1 MLAELKKTAAFLLV
15 LAVIFSFFAMP
26 VSAEEGS
33 CGANLKWTLTDG
45 VLKISGSGDMT
56 DFNEADFAPWYGQH
70 SVIRRVEIENGVTS
84 VGDLAFY
91 GLENLVSVSFSKDI
105 VKIGN
110 YAFTQCK
117 SLKAVSFP
125 QPLKTI
131 GESAFEECES
141 LVSATLP
148 QGLETLKTRA
158 FYRCYS
164 LSSVTFPKSLK
175 KIGSSTF
182 AYCSSLMLAK
192 IETEI
197 TSLPDWTFY
206 GCTLLSTVYL
216 PQTVTEIEDNAF
228 KGCKNL
234 SAVYYPGDTSTGSKL
249 TSEIKKDNPDFT
261 DESLTYVAPPK
272 NPTGYDS
279 AEKDGKTETKKN
291 EFTQS
296 ENADI
301 TSSEKNTS
309 EVGSS
314 DSKSE
319 TTISAVVKNDEGFS
333 EVIDK
338 IKDVDKKRPE
348 DETTPIKADIVLTDT
363 DTVNGDKL
371 KDLAGKNVSLEITN
385 KNGSVSGIDC
395 STLEKDKISGN
406 VNLSYEVKENT
417 APTESEKKTIG
428 DSESYKVSF
437 NGDVGFKF
445 SPKISLSENHA
456 GKTATL
462 YETNGKDLRRIQTVI
477 VDKSGVATFFL
488 ASAKK
493 GTDYTVAIDV
503 AGEDKNAI
511 IPDNMAS
518 EYGGN
523 IKPYEQIEYE
533 ITGLNTFM
541 GLSIGQFTWVVVG
554 FLVLIVAVVGVI
566 MFMFFKAKK
575 KNAGFMKKK
584 ETGRKKANH

>member
-1 MLAELKKTAAFLLV
+1 MTLVKKTAAFLLIF
-15 LAVIFSFFAMP
+15 AVIFSLFAMP
-26 VSAEEGS
+26 VSAEEGT

-56 DFNEADFAPWYGQH
+56 DFNEADFSPWYGQRDL
-70 SVIRRVEIENGVTS
+70 IRRVEIENGVTS
-84 VGDLAFY
+84 IGDLAFY
-91 GLENLVSVSFSKDI
+91 GLENLVSVSLSKDI
-105 VKIGN
+105 ADIGN
-110 YAFTQCK
+110 FAFAGCK
-117 SLKAVSFP
+117 SLRAISFP
-125 QPLKTI
+125 QSLKTI

-141 LVSATLP
+141 LVSAVLP
-148 QGLETLKTRA
+148 SELETLKTRA

-261 DESLTYVAPPK
+261 DESLTYITPPK

-279 AEKDGKTETKKN
+279 AEKDGKTESSKN

-296 ENADI
+296 ENSDI
-301 TSSEKNTS
+301 TSSEKDTS
-309 EVGSS
+309 EIGSS
-314 DSKSE
+314 DKKSE
-319 TTISAVVKNDEGFS
+319 SSISAVVKNDEGFA

-338 IKDVDKKRPE
+338 INEVDKKRPE
-348 DETTPIKADIVLTDT
+348 DETTPIKADVVLTDT
-363 DTVNGDKL
+363 DKISGDRL
-371 KDLAGKNVSLEITN
+371 KDIAGKNVELTVTGKS
-385 KNGSVSGIDC
+385 GSVSLISG
-395 STLEKDKISGN
+395 TNLEKNKLSGTYD
-406 VNLSYEVKENT
+406 LSYNIYENT
-417 APTESEKKTIG
+417 DPTDFEKNTIG
-428 DSESYKVSF
+428 DCESYRLSF
-437 NGDVGFKF
+437 NGNIDFKF
-445 SPKISLSENHA
+445 SPKIFLSEKHA
-456 GKTATL
+456 GKSATL
-462 YETNGKDLRRIQTVI
+462 YERSGKELRKIQSVI
-477 VDKSGVATFFL
+477 VDNSGVATFFL
-488 ASAKK
+488 ASVKK
-493 GTDYTVAIDV
+493 GTEYLIAIDV
-503 AGEDKNAI
+503 AGEAESAI
-511 IPDNMAS
+511 IPDSMAS
-518 EYGGN
+518 EFGGN

-541 GLSIGQFTWVVVG
+541 GLSIGQFTWIVVG
-554 FLVLIVAVVGVI
+554 VLVLIVAVVGVI

-575 KNAGFMKKK
+575 KNAEFIKK
-584 ETGRKKANH
+584 

>member
-1 MLAELKKTAAFLLV
+1 MRNKIKKTAAFFLIA
-15 LAVIFSFFAMP
+15 AVIFSLFTLP
-26 VSAEEGS
+26 VFAEEGT
-33 CGANLKWTLTDG
+33 CGSNLKWTLTDG

-56 DFNEADFAPWYGQH
+56 DFNEADFSPWYGQREF
-70 SVIRRVEIENGVTS
+70 IRRVEIENGVTS

-110 YAFTQCK
+110 YAFTQCR

-125 QPLKTI
+125 QSLKTI

-261 DESLTYVAPPK
+261 DESLTYITPPK

-279 AEKDGKTETKKN
+279 AEKDGKTESSKN

-314 DSKSE
+314 DKKSE
-319 TTISAVVKNDEGFS
+319 SSISAVVKNDEGFA

-338 IKDVDKKRPE
+338 INEVDKNRPE
-348 DETTPIKADIVLTDT
+348 DETTPIKVDIVLTDT

-371 KDLAGKNVSLEITN
+371 KDLAGKDVSLEITN

-417 APTESEKKTIG
+417 VPTESEKKTIG

-437 NGDVGFKF
+437 NGDVGFRF
-445 SPKISLSENHA
+445 SPKISLSGNHA

-488 ASAKK
+488 ASVKK
-493 GTDYTVAIDV
+493 GTDYTVAIGV

-511 IPDNMAS
+511 IPDSMAS
-518 EYGGN
+518 DFGGN
-523 IKPYEQIEYE
+523 IKPYEKIEYE

-541 GLSIGQFTWVVVG
+541 GLSIGQFTWIVVG
-554 FLVLIVAVVGVI
+554 LLVLIVAVVGVV

-575 KNAGFMKKK
+575 KNAGFIKK
-584 ETGRKKANH
+584 

>member
-1 MLAELKKTAAFLLV
+1 MRNKIKKTAAFFLIV
-15 LAVIFSFFAMP
+15 VVIFSLFTFP
-26 VSAEEGS
+26 VFAEEGT
-33 CGANLKWTLTDG
+33 CGTNLKWSLADG

-56 DFNEADFAPWYGQH
+56 DFNEADFAPWYGQRDF
-70 SVIRRVEIENGVTS
+70 IRRVEIDNGVTS

-117 SLKAVSFP
+117 SLKSVSFP
-125 QPLKTI
+125 QTLKTI

-141 LVSATLP
+141 LASATLP

-182 AYCSSLMLAK
+182 AYCSSLMLARV
-192 IETEI
+192 ETEI
-197 TSLPDWTFY
+197 TALPDWTFY

-216 PQTVTEIEDNAF
+216 PQTVTAIEDNAF

-249 TSEIKKDNPDFT
+249 VSEIKKDNPDFT
-261 DESLTYVAPPK
+261 DESLTYVTPPK

-279 AEKDGKTETKKN
+279 TEKDGKTETKKN

-296 ENADI
+296 DNSDI
-301 TSSEKNTS
+301 TTSEKNTS
-309 EVGSS
+309 EVGS

-319 TTISAVVKNDEGFS
+319 STISAVVKNDDGFS

-348 DETTPIKADIVLTDT
+348 DETTPIKVDITLTDS
-363 DTVNGDKL
+363 DKISGDRL
-371 KDLAGKNVSLEITN
+371 KDIAGVNAELTITT
-385 KNGSVSGIDC
+385 KNGSVTEIDC
-395 STLEKDKISGN
+395 IELDKTKLSGTYD
-406 VNLSYEVKENT
+406 LSYNISENT
-417 APTESEKKTIG
+417 NPTDVEKNTIG
-428 DSESYKVSF
+428 DCESYRLTF
-437 NGDVGFKF
+437 NGNTDFKF
-445 SPKISLSENHA
+445 SPKIFLALKHA

-462 YETNGKDLRRIQTVI
+462 YENDGKNLRKIQTVV
-477 VDKSGVATFFL
+477 VDTEGYSTFYL

-493 GTDYTVAIDV
+493 GTNYLIAIGIP
-503 AGEDKNAI
+503 GEAENAI
-511 IPDNMAS
+511 VPDNMAS
-518 EYGGN
+518 DFGGN
-523 IKPYEQIEYE
+523 IKPYEKIEYE

-541 GLSIGQFTWVVVG
+541 GLSIGQFTWIVVG
-554 FLVLIVAVVGVI
+554 LLVLIVAVVGVV

-575 KNAGFMKKK
+575 KNAEYIKK
-584 ETGRKKANH
+584 